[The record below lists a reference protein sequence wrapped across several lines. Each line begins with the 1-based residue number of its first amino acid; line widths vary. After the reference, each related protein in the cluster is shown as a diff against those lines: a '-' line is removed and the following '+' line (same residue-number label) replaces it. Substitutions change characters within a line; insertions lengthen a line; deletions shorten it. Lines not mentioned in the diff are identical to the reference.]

1 MLVRQEHLRSLNA
14 LLPSC
19 LGCLYCFPNVVRTK
33 VVFEVASTAALDLL
47 TPINITY
54 KSLIQHLP
62 LLQPTSLQL
71 GRKMMDLGRMDF
83 ATLFKGNFSAMAEN
97 MTGGKSYSG
106 DSKKMMES
114 LLPMLGGQ
122 FNPVVRSLMFLYQMI
137 GSHLGIDP
145 TLILTLAGFIWA
157 ANRVARQ
164 VYGAIFRVIQDNFMS
179 SIHVQSTD
187 EIYAHM
193 MKWLALQPLMASS
206 RSLTAE
212 TVSKTAWE
220 EEEELEALQTIRT
233 TGSGDG
239 EAEYLN
245 FSNQEAK
252 AVSSTNPPPMLSG
265 SPY

>member
-1 MLVRQEHLRSLNA
+1 
-14 LLPSC
+14 
-19 LGCLYCFPNVVRTK
+19 
-33 VVFEVASTAALDLL
+33 
-47 TPINITY
+47 
-54 KSLIQHLP
+54 
-62 LLQPTSLQL
+62 
-71 GRKMMDLGRMDF
+71 MDF

-220 EEEELEALQTIRT
+220 EEEELEALQTIRI